1 MHDGEAARRQIR
13 VRQTDAD
20 GGGGGGMHAVSLPLV
35 CIPRS
40 VRVVLKAVAVFQFS
54 RIRGRRYGTG
64 AGGREGDKSAIVK
77 SMWVQ

>member
-13 VRQTDAD
+13 VRQTDA
-20 GGGGGGMHAVSLPLV
+20 GGGGMHAVSLPLV